1 LYESG
6 AILNFINNNLTKQE
20 IEMSLTLEER
30 QPRTDMEITSADY
43 GETEAVVT
51 AEGNMG
57 EYGRV
62 YASYHLSYNADRSGG
77 TYTAQGR
84 GFIDYDTMASGGGV
98 GVWRREG
105 ALIHMDELI
114 NINDGTQNLGKI
126 VIDPIKRT
134 MIMDVY
140 VLS

>member
-1 LYESG
+1 
-6 AILNFINNNLTKQE
+6 
-20 IEMSLTLEER
+20 MSITLEER
-30 QPRTDMEITSADY
+30 QPRTDMEITSVDF
-43 GETEAVVT
+43 GETETVLT
-51 AEGNMG
+51 AEGHMC

-84 GFIDYDTMASGGGV
+84 GYIDANTMASGAAV

-105 ALIHMDELI
+105 SLLYMDELV

-126 VIDPIKRT
+126 VIDPIKKT

-140 VLS
+140 VIS

>member
-1 LYESG
+1 
-6 AILNFINNNLTKQE
+6 
-20 IEMSLTLEER
+20 MSITLEER
-30 QPRTDMEITSADY
+30 QPRTDMENTSEDY
-43 GETEAVVT
+43 GDTEAVVT

-62 YASYHLSYNADRSGG
+62 YASYHLTYNAERTGG

-84 GFIDYDTMASGGGV
+84 GFIDTDTMASGAAV
-98 GVWRREG
+98 GIWRREG
-105 ALIHMDELI
+105 SLIHMDELV

-134 MIMDVY
+134 MSMDVY
-140 VLS
+140 IIS